1 LANAAL
7 KNDMENIA
15 IDFTLNSPGS
25 DLIVAN
31 ENGDATPDFRV
42 LKN

>member
-1 LANAAL
+1 
-7 KNDMENIA
+7 MENIA
-15 IDFTLNSPGS
+15 IDFALNLPDS
-25 DLIVAN
+25 DLIVAI